1 MANAWFRMYAEFS
14 TDPKV
19 QMLSEADQRRYV
31 MLLCMRCSNGDV
43 TLHDDEVAFQLRISN
58 EQWEATKATLQAKG
72 LITADALPVAWDKRQ
87 YVSDSS
93 AARVAAF
100 REKKKRACNVT
111 VTPPDTDTDTDT
123 EESKTQAAAAQ
134 PLSSKKKRKP
144 KPSFD
149 ALTAKPQNAGQ
160 KAWAD
165 FVAHRN
171 EKTKLTEKACELIAA
186 KLAGL
191 SAADADAALNNTVAN
206 GWTGVFVEK
215 ANAQGKQTGSQ
226 GGNSAV
232 DQVKRAIAERE
243 AKGGQAE
250 TGATG
255 QAMAENDGDFRPPLD
270 GEFRRVG

>member
-93 AARVAAF
+93 SARVAAY
-100 REKKKRACNVT
+100 REKKKRERNVT

-123 EESKTQAAAAQ
+123 EESKALAPDARTPA
-134 PLSSKKKRKP
+134 PKKKSSK
-144 KPSFD
+144 FD
-149 ALTAKPQNAGQ
+149 PQTARPANVSEA
-160 KAWAD
+160 AWAD
-165 FVAHRN
+165 WCAHR
-171 EKTKLTEKACELIAA
+171 KQKSAMTAKACELIAN
-186 KLAGL
+186 KLATHHDPEAVL
-191 SAADADAALNNTVAN
+191 YRSIEN
-206 GWTGVFVEK
+206 GWTGIFPEQVTHE
-215 ANAQGKQTGSQ
+215 ASPSTRGTGRL
-226 GGNSAV
+226 SAV
-232 DQVKRAIAERE
+232 DAVKHAIATRE
-243 AKGGQAE
+243 AAEAQPGAAGQAVAE
-250 TGATG
+250 DGGAVRT
-255 QAMAENDGDFRPPLD
+255 ALD